1 MGYFQGQN
9 AFFWGEGISIILQ
22 LYIIMSPSLL
32 ANVPVNCCSNPIET
46 WGSHYHSSGASGA
59 SGGFQ
64 LIC

>member
-1 MGYFQGQN
+1 
-9 AFFWGEGISIILQ
+9 LQ